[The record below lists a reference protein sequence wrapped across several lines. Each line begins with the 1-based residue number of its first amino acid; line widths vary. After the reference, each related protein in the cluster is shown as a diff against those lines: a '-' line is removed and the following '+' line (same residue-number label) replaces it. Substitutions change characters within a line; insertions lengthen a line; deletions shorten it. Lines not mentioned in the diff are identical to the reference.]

1 MNPDINYPCEDNRE
15 EPCKVYPFKGINY
28 TAEEINRL
36 LAAIDGKATI
46 SMIRDGRSAYEVA
59 VANGYKGTEEQWLA
73 SLRGPRGEAFE
84 YEDLTPAQI
93 EVLQSPATEAAKE
106 VKKQTSDAIDKV
118 YQDTDD
124 AIKDVTTKTDDAI
137 KQVEDRTTKA
147 IGEVLEKTDNAIK
160 ESNEASE
167 QAVANSKIHWYPI
180 IDSDGNLSWSR
191 NTSTTP
197 PARVNI
203 KGPQGNSGVSG
214 STDDIVVVNDLN
226 GGESTPTQ
234 IKVLAAEQGKVL
246 KEKFS
251 ELEFEAIKFS
261 ETKNLVPTEE
271 QIYFTTALINNNKAS
286 IEIISE
292 AVFTKLNVRIDYADE
307 TPTEYKSLASVGF
320 HNIESDSIIKALTV
334 YVTPNQITQP
344 GNVTINI
351 YRNTSYDIRTA
362 LNDSQKN
369 TEDIKNL
376 GIKTDEAMNGIDK
389 ANKRITTLSYQI
401 ATLDVAGG
409 RYEGEIYDIKAQA
422 SDSPKLIVNHGIK
435 SLKVTLPAL
444 YSVTVILQL
453 VKKDTNEVVSIT
465 AAEATKIE
473 DYVYTYEIDN
483 LDDYIYIRPVI
494 YPQVFD
500 TIDKEITDELFQVE
514 ITYKDNI
521 VYLNPFLYSE
531 YNYYLS
537 YLFKEIFLDLSS
549 LTEYNIEDLEYIKI
563 TRVEVIDGY
572 LKQIYFSGHFTGL
585 ENDIMLFSYYVNTQK
600 DKTTDFNVIT
610 LESPIG
616 SLLGKGYIVF
626 NKNIINEFVNFGK
639 NGILK
644 DTVRDSINSPYIYTK
659 KYVIEKLANNSTV
672 NPQDVINIV
681 KSISSSD
688 LDLDSEDNV
697 ATAKAVYLLKT
708 LIDELS
714 LNSKVN
720 NLENNFITYDSLSQ
734 SLKDIINN
742 LSGGSS
748 ILTADN
754 EDLSVITDGAVSK
767 LKFADKSFSLSN
779 YSGLARKFM
788 RLKSVSDNSLSQ
800 EDFNSEN
807 TLYII
812 QYAHTIQ
819 GSTIDNPIIIP
830 KNCTILFWGGSLKG
844 GYIYGNDTEVL
855 GTNGFSDSTIIL
867 QGFWNKNGKKI
878 NVVTKEAK
886 ELKTPI
892 PLLGQI
898 YPRQKSLNY
907 DGSRTPEGEIKGY
920 ASIGC
925 KEIAIVIMLWRRD
938 ERYFTDKGLEV
949 PETLWCMQ
957 GDEGSLQQYNNFSDG
972 INLDW
977 IIKKCK
983 QYGIKPKILKFYTRK
998 DEGENTN
1005 EYGDSGKQ
1013 EAYYTRLGAG
1023 WFNGYANGSYQ
1034 ATGKIAPDGSDPIER
1049 TNRRLK
1055 YLEFI
1060 KGIADKYS
1068 KEFEYITLFNELP
1081 TLYGGKSATKDPD
1094 FKEVPTGF
1102 NELEE
1107 VSLTNYMSN
1116 NEMIIKAFDILK
1128 AKGVKAGVT
1137 HYQFPYTSED
1147 LDNNIANAESIISR
1161 NWYPYF
1167 KSSVSEEGSSVT
1179 VTPWIKGPTND
1190 SLLVQDENLNNE
1202 YGGIYASLRTKKQTK
1217 FIISE
1222 IGKLDTFE
1230 NISYKDTGTQYGEL
1244 RDGLAI
1250 TMYFRTIMNMFK
1262 DVALYICPW
1271 YLEAWFYKDDIAK
1284 EYKIQPYF
1292 KEWLDKLIE

>member
-1 MNPDINYPCEDNRE
+1 MINNVFLHYRIVDLLRKKFKIMAKTFSELQALVLQIRDEILEKKNTAPRVGAALLDMIDNTIQNITDINQKLSVFEHVCSGFKRVESESQLPVTPPQDEKAVGYLVGKNLYLYVE
-15 EPCKVYPFKGINY
+15 EGGNAV
-28 TAEEINRL
+28 
-36 LAAIDGKATI
+36 
-46 SMIRDGRSAYEVA
+46 DGRYFNV
-59 VANGYKGTEEQWLA
+59 GDIT
-73 SLRGPRGEAFE
+73 GPQGE
-84 YEDLTPAQI
+84 TGPQ
-93 EVLQSPATEAAKE
+93 
-106 VKKQTSDAIDKV
+106 
-118 YQDTDD
+118 
-124 AIKDVTTKTDDAI
+124 
-137 KQVEDRTTKA
+137 
-147 IGEVLEKTDNAIK
+147 G
-160 ESNEASE
+160 
-167 QAVANSKIHWYPI
+167 
-180 IDSDGNLSWSR
+180 
-191 NTSTTP
+191 
-197 PARVNI
+197 I
-203 KGPQGNSGVSG
+203 KGDKGDKGEQGNSGVSG
-214 STDDIVVVNDLN
+214 STDNIEVVNNLE
-226 GGESTPTQ
+226 GGESTPER

-246 KEKFS
+246 NGKFS
-251 ELEFEAIKFS
+251 EVEFKAIKFS

-422 SDSPKLIVNHGIK
+422 SDSPKLIVNHGNIK

-714 LNSKVN
+714 LNSKV
-720 NLENNFITYDSLSQ
+720 
-734 SLKDIINN
+734 
-742 LSGGSS
+742 
-748 ILTADN
+748 
-754 EDLSVITDGAVSK
+754 
-767 LKFADKSFSLSN
+767 
-779 YSGLARKFM
+779 R
-788 RLKSVSDNSLSQ
+788 
-800 EDFNSEN
+800 
-807 TLYII
+807 
-812 QYAHTIQ
+812 
-819 GSTIDNPIIIP
+819 
-830 KNCTILFWGGSLKG
+830 
-844 GYIYGNDTEVL
+844 
-855 GTNGFSDSTIIL
+855 
-867 QGFWNKNGKKI
+867 
-878 NVVTKEAK
+878 
-886 ELKTPI
+886 
-892 PLLGQI
+892 
-898 YPRQKSLNY
+898 
-907 DGSRTPEGEIKGY
+907 
-920 ASIGC
+920 
-925 KEIAIVIMLWRRD
+925 
-938 ERYFTDKGLEV
+938 
-949 PETLWCMQ
+949 
-957 GDEGSLQQYNNFSDG
+957 
-972 INLDW
+972 
-977 IIKKCK
+977 
-983 QYGIKPKILKFYTRK
+983 
-998 DEGENTN
+998 
-1005 EYGDSGKQ
+1005 
-1013 EAYYTRLGAG
+1013 
-1023 WFNGYANGSYQ
+1023 
-1034 ATGKIAPDGSDPIER
+1034 
-1049 TNRRLK
+1049 
-1055 YLEFI
+1055 
-1060 KGIADKYS
+1060 
-1068 KEFEYITLFNELP
+1068 
-1081 TLYGGKSATKDPD
+1081 
-1094 FKEVPTGF
+1094 
-1102 NELEE
+1102 
-1107 VSLTNYMSN
+1107 
-1116 NEMIIKAFDILK
+1116 
-1128 AKGVKAGVT
+1128 
-1137 HYQFPYTSED
+1137 
-1147 LDNNIANAESIISR
+1147 
-1161 NWYPYF
+1161 
-1167 KSSVSEEGSSVT
+1167 
-1179 VTPWIKGPTND
+1179 
-1190 SLLVQDENLNNE
+1190 
-1202 YGGIYASLRTKKQTK
+1202 
-1217 FIISE
+1217 
-1222 IGKLDTFE
+1222 
-1230 NISYKDTGTQYGEL
+1230 
-1244 RDGLAI
+1244 
-1250 TMYFRTIMNMFK
+1250 
-1262 DVALYICPW
+1262 
-1271 YLEAWFYKDDIAK
+1271 
-1284 EYKIQPYF
+1284 
-1292 KEWLDKLIE
+1292 